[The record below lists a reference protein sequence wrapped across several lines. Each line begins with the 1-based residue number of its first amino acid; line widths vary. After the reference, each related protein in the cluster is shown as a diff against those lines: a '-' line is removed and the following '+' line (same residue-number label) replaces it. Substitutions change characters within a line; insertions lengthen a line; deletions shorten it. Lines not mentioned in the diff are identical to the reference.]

1 MPKKM
6 KLNFKGGAEVA
17 EKVAEKSKSKL
28 LLFLGV
34 LFLCCCII
42 IIVCIIAFSVDSDES
57 ASAVSASA
65 TPETD
70 PGTNSDESASAVSAS
85 ATPETDPGTN
95 SDESASATPT
105 NTPDTPSPSPSETP
119 TPAPPPPPPPPC
131 IVGSDIDQFGVIP
144 CTRIDSDS
152 YSNDFVR
159 YYNPA
164 LEHPGSDNYAD
175 AIFCKIKD
183 DTNYFGSETSRPLN
197 KTLSVDNGLYWCK
210 IKNSDYIKV
219 DGDPNSIDF
228 YENCCKAP
236 SS

>member
-42 IIVCIIAFSVDSDES
+42 IIVCIIAFSVD
-57 ASAVSASA
+57 
-65 TPETD
+65 
-70 PGTNSDESASAVSAS
+70 SDESASAVSAS

-219 DGDPNSIDF
+219 EEDPNSIDF